1 MNSNGLVIFGGIIA
15 VVAVVA
21 LIVFIVNR
29 YRKCPSDKILV
40 IWGALLGGGG
50 ERSSKCIHGGGAF
63 VWPLVQDF
71 SYLSLEPLNVEIQ
84 AMTITSD
91 NKYVDVSMDF
101 SVQISLEE
109 EVMYNAADRLL
120 NQSSDAIKDMA
131 RHIILGHL
139 RLYIAS
145 ASIGELGDT
154 ENFKKAVHGIIDGEL
169 RNIGLSVTD
178 IRINNLS
185 EITR

>member
-1 MNSNGLVIFGGIIA
+1 MNIHYLELIFPALVIMISAA
-15 VVAVVA
+15 VF
-21 LIVFIVNR
+21 LTR
-29 YRKCPSDKILV
+29 YKRCPKDKILV

-71 SYLSLEPLNVEIQ
+71 SYLSLEPLNIEIQ

-109 EVMYNAADRLL
+109 EVMYNAADCLL

-131 RHIILGHL
+131 RHEYRFSLFML
-139 RLYIAS
+139 TANNLQ
-145 ASIGELGDT
+145 
-154 ENFKKAVHGIIDGEL
+154 K
-169 RNIGLSVTD
+169 SVTHQWVKTRGWLIQD
-178 IRINNLS
+178 NNRS
-185 EITR
+185 IIH

>member
-1 MNSNGLVIFGGIIA
+1 MNIHYLELIFPALVIMISAA
-15 VVAVVA
+15 VF
-21 LIVFIVNR
+21 LTR
-29 YRKCPSDKILV
+29 YKRCPKDKILV

-71 SYLSLEPLNVEIQ
+71 SYLSLEPLNIEIQ

-109 EVMYNAADRLL
+109 EVMYNAADCLL

-169 RNIGLSVTD
+169 RNIGLCVTD